1 MKIRKDIDLLPSYSA
16 NEFQADIIL
25 DANESAFNIPLSLQN
40 IIADLI
46 KNYTFNRYPPINA
59 FNLRTTIAK
68 RYNLTANEVQVG
80 NGSSSLIA
88 NVCQLF
94 AGSENKILYPVPSF
108 SMYET
113 YIRLAQCTPVAY
125 PLTENFDL
133 DIPALIKKIEL
144 EQPNLV
150 IICNP
155 NNPTGNLSKLEQLEL
170 LLQNTSCPI
179 LIDEAYIE
187 FSCNKSMTAYLEHY
201 PQLIILRTF
210 SKAYALANLRLGY
223 ILGNSSFIE
232 LLNKIILPYPVS
244 GLNLA
249 IGNCIFENLILYQ
262 TQIQTIITERNRVN
276 ETLQQLGFTTIKSA
290 TNFIFFYGASAQQ
303 MQSLATTLAQ
313 AKIAIRNFTNNA
325 TLKHGIRL
333 TIGTPNENT
342 QVLQL
347 IKQCTV
353 QEGR

>member
-1 MKIRKDIDLLPSYSA
+1 MRIRKDIDLLPSYSA

-40 IIADLI
+40 KIADLI
-46 KNYTFNRYPPINA
+46 QNYTFNRYPPINA
-59 FNLRTTIAK
+59 FNLRSTIAK
-68 RYNLTANEVQVG
+68 RYKLTPAEVQVG

-88 NVCQLF
+88 SVCQLF
-94 AGSENKILYPVPSF
+94 AGSENKILYPAPSF

-125 PLTENFDL
+125 QLNENFDL
-133 DIPALIKKIEL
+133 DVAALIKQIEL

-155 NNPTGNLSKLEQLEL
+155 NNPTGNLSKPEQLEL
-170 LLQNTSCPI
+170 LLQNTDCPI

-187 FSCNKSMTAYLEHY
+187 FSCNKSMTGYLERY
-201 PQLIILRTF
+201 PQLSILRTF

-223 ILGNSSFIE
+223 ILSNSNFIA

-262 TQIQTIITERNRVN
+262 AQIQTIVTERNRVN
-276 ETLQQLGFTTIKSA
+276 EALQQLGFTTIKSA
-290 TNFIFFYGASAQQ
+290 TNFIFFYGTSAPE
-303 MQSLATTLAQ
+303 MQSLASTLAQ

-325 TLKHGIRL
+325 TLNYGIRL

-347 IKQCTV
+347 IKNFTL
-353 QEGR
+353 QESR